1 MDQTFFDI
9 KKGLGVTLSDNL
21 TFKLSFLF
29 FDTLYPNI
37 YGFRSCASVQEREK
51 REEREGL
58 KGRLEKDELPK
69 P

>member
-1 MDQTFFDI
+1 MDLEAVLAC
-9 KKGLGVTLSDNL
+9 K
-21 TFKLSFLF
+21 
-29 FDTLYPNI
+29 
-37 YGFRSCASVQEREK
+37 REK